1 MLELKAFAT
10 GLKSLFAKK
19 SCLELNTI
27 LQWKKNDQD
36 FLARNTI
43 NDFRPLLEINCS
55 HLTRLFICLAHLLL
69 CTIHAELS
77 SLLPC
82 RSVCIDVYFHCIRHY
97 NRIGLPWP
105 QHLDCTNFPSPPSL
119 CVLTSSPKSTQVS
132 STFSSPTSLQ
142 PSTSLSLKTTGN
154 DTGTPTST
162 SASYATL
169 TASPTSLQPPT
180 TSPSSK
186 TTDDT
191 DTSSSAHF
199 NFFALVEFVP
209 KFVSYSKYI
218 FSLVSFSVSLPLFL
232 FIGYGLVM
240 IRGWGKRGHRVTLT
254 EQQHL
259 RDIPLRERLGPL
271 PPIPNMTSDRHY
283 DSWVDKTDT
292 ADI

>member
-1 MLELKAFAT
+1 ME
-10 GLKSLFAKK
+10 
-19 SCLELNTI
+19 
-27 LQWKKNDQD
+27 KNDQD

-69 CTIHAELS
+69 CTIQGELS

-82 RSVCIDVYFHCIRHY
+82 RSVCIDVL
-97 NRIGLPWP
+97 N
-105 QHLDCTNFPSPPSL
+105 CTNFPSPPSL

-132 STFSSPTSLQ
+132 STFCSPTSLQ

-154 DTGTPTST
+154 DTGTPTSTSASYATTLPTSHQPSTSLSLKTTINDTGTPISSTSLLT

-218 FSLVSFSVSLPLFL
+218 FGLVSFSVSLPLFL

-259 RDIPLRERLGPL
+259 RDIPWRERLGPL
-271 PPIPNMTSDRHY
+271 PSIPNMTSDRHY